1 LWKALLLEATGAT
14 AATTEHQ
21 RNNHSHIFSRAFQ
34 RELNRTTTIQRR
46 KKKTKTTKPSHLN
59 LFCKT
64 KTDSRGLKTNPE
76 NYKKLQ
82 MSELAKQTP
91 TNKQTYIQTNKLLEL
106 QETAKL

>member
-46 KKKTKTTKPSHLN
+46 KKK
-59 LFCKT
+59 
-64 KTDSRGLKTNPE
+64 
-76 NYKKLQ
+76 Q
-82 MSELAKQTP
+82 KQ
-91 TNKQTYIQTNKLLEL
+91 KQQSPRN
-106 QETAKL
+106 

>member
-46 KKKTKTTKPSHLN
+46 KKNKNKNNKA
-59 LFCKT
+59 
-64 KTDSRGLKTNPE
+64 
-76 NYKKLQ
+76 
-82 MSELAKQTP
+82 LAPKSF
-91 TNKQTYIQTNKLLEL
+91 L
-106 QETAKL
+106 